1 MAKWLE
7 DAWKDAGFAIRQF
20 RKTPGVAAVA
30 VVSLA
35 LGIGANAAIFT
46 LLDAVLFKRL
56 PVRDPH
62 ALVMLGHARSSGVG
76 VGMLGRSLDVY
87 SVDLY
92 QHLLTTDVFDALG
105 AVQSGAERIAVRRRG
120 ADATEPAFAKL
131 VSGNYFQVLGVTA
144 AAGRTLDSS
153 DDMPQANPVAMV
165 SFLYWKNV
173 LNEDPSAVGATL
185 EMNGIPVTIVGVA
198 AASFYGETLQA
209 DPPSFWIP
217 ISASRALNP
226 QRNLVNE
233 PDSYWLYLLGRLKPG
248 IAVPEA
254 ESRLTLAVQN
264 WQRSRRGA
272 DLSPEIAASISR
284 SRVEITAA
292 ESGVP
297 HLRRGYAPTLRLLL
311 GISMAVLLIACAN
324 IAALLLAQGIA
335 RRGEHSLRLALGATY
350 GRLMRQSIVESL
362 VLAFTG
368 GAVALLVAAHLSDL
382 LLALVFGGAAHVPI
396 QTMPDGRV
404 LAFTFAVSCLTAIA
418 FGMVPA
424 IRMPSNIATTL
435 RDTRFRLGKG
445 LIVAEITAAVVVL
458 AGAISLAHSLVNLAG
473 QPFGFDRRQV
483 LVVGVDPALAGVSLD
498 RLGALYP
505 QLEDRLT
512 AIPGVTSASFSRYSP
527 FNGCCW
533 SFSVKVPGYTPQP
546 DEDMGTL
553 LNRVS
558 PRYFE
563 TLGTRLVRGRAFDA
577 RDTSGAPPVA
587 IVSTAFAE
595 RFFAGQDPIGRRFII
610 DSEGPGFDR
619 EIVGVVADA
628 KYVEPREAEGPAA
641 FLPFMQMPPGSQP
654 RSAGYQSNFANV
666 MQVRISGDAADVAA
680 RVRQTLA
687 EMLPE
692 LTVLRVDT
700 LSNQVGETLR
710 QDRALVA
717 LAVAFGLLAL
727 TLTCVGLYGLMAYLV
742 QRRTKEIGIRMALGA
757 DHGLVV
763 RMVVRQA
770 LAHAGTGILL
780 GVPAAFVAVRLIR
793 NQLYGVNPADPT
805 NAALAAVVLI
815 ACLAL
820 AGYLPARRAARI
832 DPVRT
837 LRQD

>member
-20 RKTPGVAAVA
+20 RRTPGIAAVA

-46 LLDAVLFKRL
+46 LLDAVVFRQL
-56 PVRDPH
+56 PIRDPQT
-62 ALVMLGHARSSGVG
+62 LVMLGQARSSGVG

-92 QHLLTTDVFDALG
+92 QHLLNTNVFDGLC
-105 AVQSGAERIAVRRRG
+105 AVQSGAERIGVRRRG
-120 ADATEPAFAKL
+120 VSATEPAVAKF
-131 VSGNYFQVLGVTA
+131 VSGNYFQVLGVAA
-144 AAGRTLDSS
+144 AAGRTLDAS
-153 DDMPQANPVAMV
+153 DDTPQATPVAIV
-165 SFLYWKNV
+165 SFRYWQRV
-173 LNEDPSAVGATL
+173 LNDDPSVVGATIDI
-185 EMNGIPVTIVGVA
+185 NGVPVTIVGVA
-198 AASFYGETLQA
+198 AASFYGEKLQA

-217 ISASRALNP
+217 INASRAINP

-233 PDSYWLYLLGRLKPG
+233 PGAYWLYLLGRLKPG
-248 IAVPEA
+248 TDVPQA
-254 ESRLTLAVQN
+254 ESRLTMELQN
-264 WQRSRRGA
+264 WQRSLQGA
-272 DLSPEIAASISR
+272 DLSAPTAENISR
-284 SRVEITAA
+284 SRVEITPAA
-292 ESGVP
+292 SGVP
-297 HLRRGYAPTLRLLL
+297 HLRREYASTLRLLL

-335 RRGEHSLRLALGATY
+335 RRGEHSVRLALGATY
-350 GRLMRQSIVESL
+350 GRLLRQSIVESL

-382 LLALVFGGAAHVPI
+382 LLALVFGGTAQVPI

-404 LAFTFAVSCLTAIA
+404 LAFTFVVSCLTAIA
-418 FGMVPA
+418 FGMMPA
-424 IRMPSNIATTL
+424 IRMPSSIATTL

-445 LIVAEITAAVVVL
+445 LIVAEVTAALVVL
-458 AGAISLAHSLVNLAG
+458 AGAVSLAHSLVNLTG
-473 QPFGFDRRQV
+473 QPFGFDRRHV
-483 LVVGVDPALAGVSLD
+483 FVAAVDPSLAGVSLD
-498 RLGALYP
+498 RFAAQYP
-505 QLEDRLT
+505 QLEDRLA
-512 AIPGVTSASFSRYSP
+512 AIPGVTSAGFSRYSP

-533 SFSVKVPGYTPQP
+533 SFSVSVPGYTAQP
-546 DEDMGTL
+546 EEDMGVL

-563 TLGTRLVRGRAFDA
+563 TLGTPLVRGRAFDA
-577 RDTSGAPPVA
+577 RDSAGSPPVA
-587 IVSTAFAE
+587 IVSATFAE
-595 RFFAGQDPIGRRFII
+595 RFFAGRDPIGQRFTI
-610 DSEGPGFDR
+610 DSEGGGYER

-628 KYVEPREAEGPAA
+628 KYDELRAAEGPAA
-641 FLPFMQMPPGSQP
+641 FLPFMQMPPGTEPNSG
-654 RSAGYQSNFANV
+654 GYESNFANAI
-666 MQVRISGDAADVAA
+666 QVRVSGDAPDVAA
-680 RVRQTLA
+680 RIRQTLA
-687 EMLPE
+687 AMVPE

-700 LSNQVGETLR
+700 LSDQVGETLR
-710 QDRALVA
+710 QDRAVVT
-717 LAVAFGLLAL
+717 LAVAFAVLAL

-770 LAHAGTGILL
+770 LTHAGAGILL
-780 GVPAAFVAVRLIR
+780 GVPAAFAAVRVIR
-793 NQLYGVNPADPT
+793 NQLYGVNPSDPA
-805 NAALAAVVLI
+805 NAALAAAVLI

-837 LRQD
+837 LRQE